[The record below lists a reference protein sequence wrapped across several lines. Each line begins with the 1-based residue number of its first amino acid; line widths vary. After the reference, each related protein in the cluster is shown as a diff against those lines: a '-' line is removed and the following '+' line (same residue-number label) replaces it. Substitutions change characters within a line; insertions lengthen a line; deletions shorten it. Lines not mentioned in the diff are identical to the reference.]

1 MKKISLFII
10 LILSLFCLSSCGKKM
25 EIDISNMEET
35 FTKQGF
41 TKKTGVN
48 ALFEKDAY
56 YIFFEKGYG
65 DKIDDVEEVTFQTYK
80 NRVYEI
86 NIHTSYPS
94 RGTFWKP
101 DRNYYPEYQA
111 VKDRLDEVFS
121 IIKLGI
127 DDEELI
133 KLLEVAIEE
142 LKSNPDPNEISV
154 DKTYENSKYFIKTS
168 NFVHSKFI
176 YIDLKEDPEN
186 F

>member
-25 EIDISNMEET
+25 EIDISKMEET

-41 TKKTGVN
+41 TKETGVN

-56 YIFFEKGYG
+56 YISFKKWYR
-65 DKIDDVEEVTFQTYK
+65 DKIDDYEGITFQTYK

-94 RGTFWKP
+94 RGTLWKP
-101 DRNYYPEYQA
+101 DHNYYPEYQA

-121 IIKLGI
+121 VIKLGI

-168 NFVHSKFI
+168 NFISSKSI

>member
-25 EIDISNMEET
+25 EIDISKMEET

-56 YIFFEKGYG
+56 YISFKNWYG
-65 DKIDDVEEVTFQTYK
+65 GKIDDVEEVTFQTYK